1 MVFGS
6 VFGLWDVGFDS
17 ADHVDG
23 GSFAAMLR
31 GVAGF
36 GGEDSEIINATDFST
51 SRLFGFHDAPSFA
64 GSLLEICYGS
74 MDILFLPRRTLFLEG
89 SSNPGIFA

>member
-1 MVFGS
+1 MVLGP

-36 GGEDSEIINATDFST
+36 GGEDSEIINANDVPT
-51 SRLFGFHDAPSFA
+51 SRLFSFHGPPCFA
-64 GSLLEICYGS
+64 GTLLELCYGA
-74 MDILFLPRRTLFLEG
+74 MDILFLPRRTVFLEG